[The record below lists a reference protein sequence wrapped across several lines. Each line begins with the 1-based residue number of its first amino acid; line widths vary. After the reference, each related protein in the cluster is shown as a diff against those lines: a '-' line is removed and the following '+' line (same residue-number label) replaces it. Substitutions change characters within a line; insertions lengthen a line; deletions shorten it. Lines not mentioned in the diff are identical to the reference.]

1 MIPRALVVAVCT
13 RLVETF
19 PDGDADPPWVPDDYY
34 DGTHGV
40 VRIRNQQHS
49 LRISEECF
57 EHAGVDE
64 IVEALQQLD
73 YDLELETEKQLLL
86 GSVPPR
92 ERPQQYLLSSLDK
105 WYLARWLAD

>member
-1 MIPRALVVAVCT
+1 
-13 RLVETF
+13 
-19 PDGDADPPWVPDDYY
+19 
-34 DGTHGV
+34 
-40 VRIRNQQHS
+40 
-49 LRISEECF
+49 
-57 EHAGVDE
+57 
-64 IVEALQQLD
+64 VEALQQLD